1 MTYDEAM
8 EQLVAQLVTAY
19 WAALAAFDAAD
30 NTDGAPVEAMQRIK
44 GRLAALVL
52 DVECLVDHNCTR
64 AEMADAEALYKGAK
78 LAGLTP

>member
-8 EQLVAQLVTAY
+8 QQLVAQLTVSY
-19 WAALAAFDAAD
+19 WAALAAFEAAD
-30 NTDGAPVEAMQRIK
+30 NTDGAPVGAMRHIK

-64 AEMADAEALYKGAK
+64 QEIADAEALYEGAK